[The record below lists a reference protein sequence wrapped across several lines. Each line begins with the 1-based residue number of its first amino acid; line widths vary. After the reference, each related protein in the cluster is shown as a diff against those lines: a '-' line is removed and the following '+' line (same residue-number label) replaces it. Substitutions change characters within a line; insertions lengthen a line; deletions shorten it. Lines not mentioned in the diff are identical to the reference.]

1 MWCGW
6 ATVRPMTTPGGDP
19 NDTAPFSS
27 PLNGPWALYGDIPE
41 VTLSSVPLGD
51 ADEWERQ
58 LWRASEL
65 LWSYSGRQWRGAG
78 GHRDVVVRSVAPRPA
93 DRMEWPYDRSWGS
106 CRCWGWGSFEGMVDP
121 LPVPPVGYE
130 GGHLAPRAIRLPDR
144 DVTAVT
150 EVLVDQEPFTA
161 WRLSDTG
168 WLMCTSPRGGWP
180 VCGDRL
186 MVGYSF
192 GFSPPVGGVEA
203 AVELTRQYALSVLAD
218 DRCQLP
224 SRLASLTRQAV
235 ALTFESSQ
243 DVATKRLTGVPSID
257 SWITSVNP
265 YLRPA
270 EGLVVTPDVPIAR
283 S

>member
-1 MWCGW
+1 
-6 ATVRPMTTPGGDP
+6 MTTPGGDP

-27 PLNGPWALYGDIPE
+27 PLNAPWALYGDIPE
-41 VTLSSVPLGD
+41 PTLADVRLGD
-51 ADEWERQ
+51 EDEWLRQ

-93 DRMEWPYDRSWGS
+93 ERMDWPYDRSWGQ
-106 CRCWGWGSFEGMVDP
+106 CRCWAWGSFEGMVDP
-121 LPVPPVGYE
+121 LPVPPVGYA
-130 GGHLAPRAIRLPDR
+130 GGHLAPRAIRLADR
-144 DVTAVT
+144 DVTQVT
-150 EVLVDQEPFTA
+150 EILIDGDPFDG
-161 WRLSDTG
+161 WRLSQDG
-168 WLMCTSPRGGWP
+168 WLMYTQARGGWP

-186 MVGYSF
+186 MVTYEF
-192 GFSPPVGGVEA
+192 GFSPPRGGVDA
-203 AVELTRQYALSVLAD
+203 AVELARQYALHLLAD

-224 SRLASLTRQAV
+224 SRVSSLTRQSV
-235 ALTFESSQ
+235 ALTFESGE
-243 DVATKRLTGVPSID
+243 DTATKRLTGIPAVD

-270 EGLVVTPDVPIAR
+270 EGLVVSPDVPTAR